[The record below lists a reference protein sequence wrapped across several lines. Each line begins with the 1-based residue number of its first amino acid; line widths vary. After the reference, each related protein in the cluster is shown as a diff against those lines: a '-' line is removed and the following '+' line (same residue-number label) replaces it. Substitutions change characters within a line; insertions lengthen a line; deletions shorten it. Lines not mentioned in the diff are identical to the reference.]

1 MDENSTA
8 NIFDEKLPSADL
20 ASAAMI
26 FVLFLTSMAAIIPMI
41 SPQNIPAQTTAALRI
56 TPALKIEDLR
66 EDSGETILLASI
78 KPKPSNS
85 YKPPSKPSK
94 TDFKIKGS
102 HFKFP
107 PFKGKKGE
115 HIFHPIIDKAS
126 EQHNI
131 DPALI
136 KAVIMAESSYNPR
149 AVSPRGAVGL
159 MQLMPNTAESL
170 GVANSY
176 NPEQNVQGGTKYL
189 KELIDHLNGDI
200 KLALAAY
207 NAGLARVKKHNG
219 IPPIKDTEYYVHK
232 VYHYYDFYKNQE
244 SVQAHQNAKRNKNEI
259 VEDVDEA

>member
-8 NIFDEKLPSADL
+8 NMFDEKLPSVDYAL
-20 ASAAMI
+20 AAMI
-26 FVLFLTSMAAIIPMI
+26 FAMYLTSMAVIFPMVPHQKIPT
-41 SPQNIPAQTTAALRI
+41 QTTSALKV
-56 TPALKIEDLR
+56 TSTLKIENLR
-66 EDSGETILLASI
+66 EDSGETIILASI
-78 KPKPSNS
+78 KPKPSSS
-85 YKPPSKPSK
+85 YKPSSKPSK

-102 HFKFP
+102 KFKFP

-136 KAVIMAESSYNPR
+136 KAIIMAESSYNPR
-149 AVSPRGAVGL
+149 AVSPKGAVGL
-159 MQLMPNTAESL
+159 MQLMPSTAESL

-176 NPEQNVQGGTKYL
+176 NPEQNVQGGTKYFR
-189 KELIDHLNGDI
+189 KLIDQLDGDI

-219 IPPIKDTEYYVHK
+219 IPPFKDTEYYVHK

-244 SVQAHQNAKRNKNEI
+244 NVQAHQNIKRNKNEI
-259 VEDVDEA
+259 AEDVDEA

>member
-8 NIFDEKLPSADL
+8 NLFDEKLPSADYAL
-20 ASAAMI
+20 ATMI
-26 FVLFLTSMAAIIPMI
+26 FVLYLTSMAVIIPMVPHQQI
-41 SPQNIPAQTTAALRI
+41 PSQTVSTLNVALALNI
-56 TPALKIEDLR
+56 ENLR
-66 EDSGETILLASI
+66 EDSGETILLTPS
-78 KPKPSNS
+78 KPKPSKA
-85 YKPPSKPSK
+85 YKPSPKPSK
-94 TDFKIKGS
+94 IDFKIKGS
-102 HFKFP
+102 EFKFP

-136 KAVIMAESSYNPR
+136 KAIIMAESSYNPR

-159 MQLMPNTAESL
+159 MQLMPRTAESL

-176 NPEQNVQGGTKYL
+176 NPEQNIQGGTKYL
-189 KELIDHLNGDI
+189 RKLIDQLDGDI

-207 NAGLARVKKHNG
+207 NAGLARVKKHKG
-219 IPPIKDTEYYVHK
+219 IPPFKDTKYYVHK
-232 VYHYYDFYKNQE
+232 VYHYYDFYKKQE
-244 SVQAHQNAKRNKNEI
+244 NVQAHQNVKRNKKEI

>member
-1 MDENSTA
+1 MDENLTA
-8 NIFDEKLPSADL
+8 NIIDEKLPSADF
-20 ASAAMI
+20 ASATMI
-26 FVLFLTSMAAIIPMI
+26 FFLFLTSMAVTIPLVP
-41 SPQNIPAQTTAALRI
+41 PQKVTTQTASASKI
-56 TPALKIEDLR
+56 TSALKIENLR
-66 EDSGETILLASI
+66 EDSGETILLPSI
-78 KPKPSNS
+78 TPKRSDS
-85 YKPPSKPSK
+85 YKPSSKPSK
-94 TDFKIKGS
+94 IDFKIKGS
-102 HFKFP
+102 DYNFP

-189 KELIDHLNGDI
+189 KNLIEQLNGDI

-219 IPPIKDTEYYVHK
+219 IPPFKDTEYYVHK
-232 VYHYYDFYKNQE
+232 VYHYYDFYKKQE
-244 SVQAHQNAKRNKNEI
+244 SVQNHQKVKRNKNEI
-259 VEDVDEA
+259 VEDIDEA

>member
-8 NIFDEKLPSADL
+8 NIIDEKLPSADFAL
-20 ASAAMI
+20 ATMI
-26 FVLFLTSMAAIIPMI
+26 FFLFLTSMAVTIPLVP
-41 SPQNIPAQTTAALRI
+41 PQKVSTQTASAKKI
-56 TPALKIEDLR
+56 TSALKIENLR
-66 EDSGETILLASI
+66 EDSGETILLPSI
-78 KPKPSNS
+78 KPKRSNS
-85 YKPPSKPSK
+85 YKPSSKPSK

-102 HFKFP
+102 NYKFP

-189 KELIDHLNGDI
+189 KNLIEQLNGDI

-219 IPPIKDTEYYVHK
+219 IPPFKDTQYYVHK
-232 VYHYYDFYKNQE
+232 VYHYYDFYKKQE
-244 SVQAHQNAKRNKNEI
+244 SVQNHQKVKRNKNEI
-259 VEDVDEA
+259 VEDIDEA

>member
-8 NIFDEKLPSADL
+8 NMVEEKLPSVDYAL
-20 ASAAMI
+20 AVMI
-26 FVLFLTSMAAIIPMI
+26 FVFYLTSMAVIIPVFPHQQFPIQTI
-41 SPQNIPAQTTAALRI
+41 SPLNVTL
-56 TPALKIEDLR
+56 ALKIENLR

-78 KPKPSNS
+78 KPRPSSFYKPS
-85 YKPPSKPSK
+85 SKPSK
-94 TDFKIKGS
+94 NDFKIKES
-102 HFKFP
+102 KFKFP

-126 EQHNI
+126 EKHNI

-149 AVSPRGAVGL
+149 AVSPKGAIGL

-189 KELIDHLNGDI
+189 RKLIDQLDGDI

-219 IPPIKDTEYYVHK
+219 IPPFKDTEYYVHK

-244 SVQAHQNAKRNKNEI
+244 HVQAHQNVKRNKNEI
-259 VEDVDEA
+259 AEDVDEA